1 MDDSQTMGSPEL
13 RIYKLR
19 KAAGGCRPLPL
30 YPGGLYCGAPG
41 EVDLQPEWVEPG
53 ELLSDG
59 ADNVFMAVVQGDSME
74 DLGFRPGDMCVV
86 NREKMPQEGSVVV
99 VEIDGEFTMKVLHL
113 LPKENKVVLYPANR
127 RYDPIVIDTTE
138 RQLEVWGV
146 VTKCIKNCSGG
157 TTIVKAYNP
166 RRPEAKRQ
174 VGVDTMR
181 LRAVIDEVA
190 PQLTAQRMWFA
201 VYAAMADAGVVE
213 RGDFPAFEK
222 LLAAACPEGL
232 PRRLDVRDLRRLN
245 VLSFAG
251 PIGIW
256 TERNAPVTGSTFGKY
271 ERLALQTLE
280 LLRGK
285 G

>member
-1 MDDSQTMGSPEL
+1 MRKPHGGGVGKSLIYNVLCFIHGRTHGL
-13 RIYKLR
+13 RALV
-19 KAAGGCRPLPL
+19 APL
-30 YPGGLYCGAPG
+30 
-41 EVDLQPEWVEPG
+41 
-53 ELLSDG
+53 LL
-59 ADNVFMAVVQGDSME
+59 VVMAVVSGCRSESPESM
-74 DLGFRPGDMCVV
+74 
-86 NREKMPQEGSVVV
+86 
-99 VEIDGEFTMKVLHL
+99 GE
-113 LPKENKVVLYPANR
+113 R
-127 RYDPIVIDTTE
+127 
-138 RQLEVWGV
+138 
-146 VTKCIKNCSGG
+146 VT
-157 TTIVKAYNP
+157 V
-166 RRPEAKRQ
+166 
-174 VGVDTMR
+174 
-181 LRAVIDEVA
+181 RAEVA